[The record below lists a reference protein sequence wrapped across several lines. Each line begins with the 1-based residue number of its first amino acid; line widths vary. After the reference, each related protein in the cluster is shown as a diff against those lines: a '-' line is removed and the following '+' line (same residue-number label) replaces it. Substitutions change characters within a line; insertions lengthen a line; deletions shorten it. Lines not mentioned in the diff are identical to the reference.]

1 MVLTGMKKISVLIA
15 LGMLMI
21 APWGMAQTIYDGAKL
36 TGKDLNGTAR
46 FVGMGGAMGALGGDI
61 STMGTNPAG
70 IGLYRSSDVMT
81 SFGFSLYGNESQYL
95 GKKFNSDLTKGD
107 FNNIGFVFSSKIGNE
122 TPLRFVNFG
131 FNYHKAKS
139 FNNNMRMEGNLG
151 LYSQTYLMASQAAGI
166 EKWGDSPYTDN
177 GIGWLSILGAD
188 AGLIRDITIHDKTGG
203 VNNIP
208 YTYKNE
214 QGVDVQYKDVDGNPL
229 YISPGH
235 FEGMLDNGYANFHS
249 EERGG
254 IDQYDFN
261 VSFNFN
267 DRVYLGLTLGAYSV
281 DYNKY
286 TFYGEDYGNDEK
298 YNLQSWNRIKGS
310 GFDVKFGAI
319 IRPFEYSP
327 FRVGLAIHTPI
338 FYSLDYKTSAQV
350 ISDVMDVVTGEI
362 KGYDVKSWD
371 NLPGKGDM
379 ILPFDFQTPWTYNV
393 SLGYTVGKSLA
404 LGAEYEYQDYSSMK
418 FKDTEGNSSAYEFE
432 NSTTSMLKG
441 VSTVRLGLEYKVIPQ
456 FAFRA
461 GYNYSTAAFHQ
472 DAFKD
477 LAINSIQT
485 DTDFANSK
493 SMSNYTLGIGYRG
506 SMFYADLAYKFSTY
520 KENFYPFVNGF
531 TDEDGS
537 TVIGS
542 PEATKVTNTRSQVLF
557 TVGMR
562 F

>member
-1 MVLTGMKKISVLIA
+1 
-15 LGMLMI
+15 
-21 APWGMAQTIYDGAKL
+21 
-36 TGKDLNGTAR
+36 
-46 FVGMGGAMGALGGDI
+46 
-61 STMGTNPAG
+61 
-70 IGLYRSSDVMT
+70 MT
-81 SFGFSLYGNESQYL
+81 SFGLSLYGNESQYL

-208 YTYKNE
+208 YTYKDE
-214 QGVDVQYKDVDGNPL
+214 QGKEVQYKDINGNPL

-327 FRVGLAIHTPI
+327 FRVGLAIHTP

-506 SMFYADLAYKFSTY
+506 SMFYADLAYKYSTY

-531 TDEDGS
+531 TDEDGN

>member
-1 MVLTGMKKISVLIA
+1 MKKISVLIA

-208 YTYKNE
+208 YTYKDE
-214 QGVDVQYKDVDGNPL
+214 QGKEVQYKDINGNPL

-235 FEGMLDNGYANFHS
+235 FEGMLDNGYANFRS

-286 TFYGEDYGNDEK
+286 TFYDEDYGNDEG
-298 YNLQSWNRIKGS
+298 YSLQSWNRIKGS
-310 GFDVKFGAI
+310 GFDVKLGAI

-350 ISDVMDVVTGEI
+350 ISDVM
-362 KGYDVKSWD
+362 
-371 NLPGKGDM
+371 
-379 ILPFDFQTPWTYNV
+379 
-393 SLGYTVGKSLA
+393 
-404 LGAEYEYQDYSSMK
+404 
-418 FKDTEGNSSAYEFE
+418 
-432 NSTTSMLKG
+432 
-441 VSTVRLGLEYKVIPQ
+441 
-456 FAFRA
+456 
-461 GYNYSTAAFHQ
+461 
-472 DAFKD
+472 
-477 LAINSIQT
+477 
-485 DTDFANSK
+485 
-493 SMSNYTLGIGYRG
+493 
-506 SMFYADLAYKFSTY
+506 
-520 KENFYPFVNGF
+520 
-531 TDEDGS
+531 
-537 TVIGS
+537 
-542 PEATKVTNTRSQVLF
+542 
-557 TVGMR
+557 
-562 F
+562 